1 MAGFAFVGRVHH
13 LRRQRRD
20 PPLFSFFYCGPT
32 RLSRRGVRDTH
43 LGKRSP
49 RALLARA
56 QDEQQGKRHR
66 RTLKELHRDLLSGY
80 QMVKMAWMDVEVAKV
95 VDDMVSALAVSEGG
109 TRTCVECE
117 YENERDL
124 YELEEWHAKNV
135 DMLDRWL
142 QLKGCHLMRT
152 VSVGGCGH
160 VSMPWQLEERRK
172 RAV

>member
-1 MAGFAFVGRVHH
+1 MPACVAS
-13 LRRQRRD
+13 L
-20 PPLFSFFYCGPT
+20 
-32 RLSRRGVRDTH
+32 DT
-43 LGKRSP
+43 STVV
-49 RALLARA
+49 AAY
-56 QDEQQGKRHR
+56 
-66 RTLKELHRDLLSGY
+66 DLL
-80 QMVKMAWMDVEVAKV
+80 
-95 VDDMVSALAVSEGG
+95 LAVSEGG